1 MYLKRVLSFG
11 IISLFFYGCAT
22 STNSY
27 NHKIDPK
34 QLSAQILSGERGPYA
49 IQYIKNPSEKVQ
61 LAAVEKNARAIQYIK
76 NPTEKVQLVAVK
88 KDPYVIGY
96 IKNPSEKVQLAA
108 VKKDPLVIIL
118 HIKNPT
124 EKVQLAAVK
133 LNKKAIERIKHP
145 TKIVELVAYG
155 QTKVYMPKL
164 DFVLENND
172 IIIKVKNQK
181 LTVTNKT
188 WGGYYEFGV
197 YKGDSFRES
206 YRIYQQYVKWM
217 KSEANSPEKWRQ
229 EIDWKWDNHFY
240 GFDTFKGMPNNDEGN
255 QNFSKGTFLSSL
267 DEVKRMG
274 EKVGMFEKSGN
285 VKYFQ
290 GTFDSI
296 AQNNSADIER
306 LQPAAVVNIDGDL
319 YLSAVDA
326 LNIV

>member
-76 NPTEKVQLVAVK
+76 NPTEKVQLVAVR

-118 HIKNPT
+118 HIKNPTEKVQLAAVKKDPYLIGYIKNPSEKVQLAAVKKNPFAIGSIKNPT

-188 WGGYYEFGV
+188 DKFLKVLSFSE
-197 YKGDSFRES
+197 YKGEHIFSIPGFTIPPKGVKTVNFYDDTKPVTITSFED
-206 YRIYQQYVKWM
+206 
-217 KSEANSPEKWRQ
+217 
-229 EIDWKWDNHFY
+229 EIPFGY
-240 GFDTFKGMPNNDEGN
+240 AIEY
-255 QNFSKGTFLSSL
+255 
-267 DEVKRMG
+267 
-274 EKVGMFEKSGN
+274 KVGNGP
-285 VKYFQ
+285 VKTIFKTKKYPVKKFVK
-290 GTFDSI
+290 
-296 AQNNSADIER
+296 
-306 LQPAAVVNIDGDL
+306 LK
-319 YLSAVDA
+319 
-326 LNIV
+326 